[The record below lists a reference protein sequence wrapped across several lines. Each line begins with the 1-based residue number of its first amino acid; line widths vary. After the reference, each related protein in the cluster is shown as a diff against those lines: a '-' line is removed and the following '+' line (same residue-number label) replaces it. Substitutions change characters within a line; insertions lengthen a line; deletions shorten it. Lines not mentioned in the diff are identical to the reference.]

1 MPSDTHIINID
12 ENDAVDLHL
21 HTVVYDGFWTPE
33 TLVDYTHQ
41 QGFRV
46 IAVADHDSTANVN
59 PTREL
64 AAKNGI
70 AVLPAVEVTARF
82 DGVVQHLLLYG
93 VDINDPAFLQL
104 LGDLRQA
111 QIASAE
117 RGLAEFRRRGLDLP
131 HLEAIV
137 AGRSLMPF
145 YVVLALL
152 KAAHAKSYEEAVDL
166 GRDLGIDFDIAVD
179 MAEAIRVA
187 HRQGALAILAHPG
200 RAELG
205 YSPATFER
213 IEGMMAIGLD
223 GLEVYHGLHGEED
236 IARYGQFAAEHGLMV
251 SCGSDSHG
259 PKSRTRPTPW
269 PAGHCRRLLEA
280 VGFAVRGSRP
290 ITERSASKPSPAQ
303 ECP

>member
-1 MPSDTHIINID
+1 MPSDTPTINID

-21 HTVVYDGFWTPE
+21 HTVVYDGFWTPQ
-33 TLVDYTHQ
+33 TLVDFTHE

-46 IAVADHDSTANVN
+46 IAVADHDSVANVN

-64 AAKNGI
+64 GANNGL

-93 VDINDPAFLQL
+93 VDVNDPALLQL
-104 LGDLRQA
+104 LGDLRREQVV
-111 QIASAE
+111 SAE
-117 RGLAEFRRRGLDLP
+117 RGLAELRRRGVDLP

-137 AGRSLMPF
+137 AGRDLMPF
-145 YVVLALL
+145 YVVVALFRG
-152 KAAHAKSYEEAVDL
+152 AHAKSYEEAVDL
-166 GRDLGIDFDIAVD
+166 GRNIGIDFDIAVD
-179 MAEAIRVA
+179 MAEAIEVA
-187 HRQGALAILAHPG
+187 HRQGAVAILAHPG

-205 YSPATFER
+205 FSPATFDR

-223 GLEVYHGLHGEED
+223 GLEVYHGLHSEED
-236 IARYGQFAAEHGLMV
+236 IARYGQLAAEHGLMV

-269 PAGHCRRLLEA
+269 PARNCRRLLEA
-280 VGFAVRGSRP
+280 VGLKVLGGES
-290 ITERSASKPSPAQ
+290 ED
-303 ECP
+303 